1 MMHVRVATT
10 QTDLFPILQPLKKFV
25 FWERDS
31 ETNFVDRLDRR
42 MCYKTVSSW
51 SAVRGIY
58 KYKLLSDRDFPSS

>member
-10 QTDLFPILQPLKKFV
+10 QTDVVRIPQLLKFV

-42 MCYKTVSSW
+42 VVLKPFLRVSCAW
-51 SAVRGIY
+51 Y
-58 KYKLLSDRDFPSS
+58 L

>member
-10 QTDLFPILQPLKKFV
+10 QTDLVPIPQPLKFV
-25 FWERDS
+25 FWEQDS